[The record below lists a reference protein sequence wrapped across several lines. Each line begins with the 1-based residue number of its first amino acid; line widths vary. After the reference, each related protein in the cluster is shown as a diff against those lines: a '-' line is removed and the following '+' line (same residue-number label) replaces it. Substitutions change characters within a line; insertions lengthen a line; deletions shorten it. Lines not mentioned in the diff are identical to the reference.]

1 MAHGP
6 SIHDCAI
13 TARFVVVLDLPV
25 TFSLETAMQ
34 GRGFPYRWN
43 PEHRARIG
51 LLPRGGRGDETIWI
65 EIDPATSSTPSTP
78 MTCPMAGW
86 CSMP

>member
-1 MAHGP
+1 PIAVAHGP

-65 EIDPATSSTPSTP
+65 EIDPCYIFHTLNAHDLPD
-78 MTCPMAGW
+78 GR
-86 CSMP
+86 